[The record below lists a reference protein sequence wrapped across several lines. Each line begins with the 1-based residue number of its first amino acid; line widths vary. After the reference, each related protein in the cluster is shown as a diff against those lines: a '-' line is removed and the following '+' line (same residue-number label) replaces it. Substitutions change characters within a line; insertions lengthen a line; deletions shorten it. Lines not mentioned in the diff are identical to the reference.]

1 MPQNSQQLPSEM
13 NRDVEMI
20 EEIKRAPAVAPD
32 VAPLRNNLPGTSS
45 RIMGN
50 NTNQLNNLKDSSR
63 TLTFLINYL
72 SKVYEIKI
80 SESKTLGI
88 TKSYFY

>member
-20 EEIKRAPAVAPD
+20 EEVKQAPPVGPD
-32 VAPLRNNLPGTSS
+32 VALLRNNLPGTSS
-45 RIMGN
+45 RLIGN

-88 TKSYFY
+88 IDSCKL